1 MIVKRTSRTEILAK
15 LRAKIERRVPVFIAS
30 AASGLVAQLLEA
42 AGVDCVN
49 TFSGARLRAN
59 GMGTMSMLW
68 PILDS
73 NRQTLD
79 YTREDIL
86 PALQGDSF
94 VCACLNA
101 NDPLKDMVL
110 VLEDLKR
117 MGVSS
122 VSNIGP
128 SISYVDKDSQIYKV
142 LTSAGIT
149 LQNEI
154 DMLKVAKEMGMVT
167 IGLAFDEEDS
177 CRVVAEAQP
186 DVFCFHAGTT
196 KGGRRGFDAGETIEE
211 TARRT
216 EAVNQKLQASQARPH
231 PRRAR
236 GRDGDAGGG
245 PVHARSHDAATGSGP
260 DRPPSGSRSRRPSRR
275 PRRALPPCA
284 SRPRAE
290 RPSHA
295 QGHRRPRHPR
305 HQGPASPVRARAAR
319 GAGQPG
325 PAGGSGSDGNAAR
338 RPGTCTRDE
347 VARAG
352 GTPLADL
359 LQDPQPG
366 GGPARHGARAPCGSS
381 GTAWRPAPCTA

>member
-1 MIVKRTSRTEILAK
+1 MIVKRTSRTEILGK
-15 LRAKIERRVPVFIAS
+15 LRAKVESRTPVFIAS

-42 AGVDCVN
+42 AGVDCIN

-86 PALQGDSF
+86 PAITGASF

-110 VLEDLKR
+110 LLDDLKR
-117 MGVSS
+117 MGVCS

-128 SISYVDKDSQIYKV
+128 SISYVDKDSHIYQV
-142 LTSAGIT
+142 LTKAGIT

-196 KGGRRGFDAGETIEE
+196 KGGRRGFDAGEKIEE

-216 EAVNQKLQASQARPH
+216 EAVNQKL
-231 PRRAR
+231 RRLKSDLILVAH
-236 GRDGDAGGG
+236 G
-245 PVHARSHDAATGSGP
+245 AAMETPEEAQYMLDHTSCHGFWTGSSTERIP
-260 DRPPSGSRSRRPSRR
+260 IEK
-275 PRRALPPCA
+275 AV
-284 SRPRAE
+284 AE
-290 RPSHA
+290 T
-295 QGHRRPRHPR
+295 
-305 HQGPASPVRARAAR
+305 AAR
-319 GAGQPG
+319 F
-325 PAGGSGSDGNAAR
+325 AALR
-338 RPGTCTRDE
+338 F
-347 VARAG
+347 
-352 GTPLADL
+352 
-359 LQDPQPG
+359 
-366 GGPARHGARAPCGSS
+366 SNKS
-381 GTAWRPAPCTA
+381 